1 MEDGRTCVL
10 GLELVAGQISGRAE
24 STSHSPTRA
33 FVATSRLSGR
43 VTAQQEI
50 APLCVRSGLA
60 TTLSE
65 IVGVFKSRSIC
76 IQMAL
81 RESNHATVSWHP
93 TPRGLKMCRRPSSKL
108 LEVLLTTI
116 EQLEKDTDFGPGDPT
131 VTDLKRILVLRL
143 AELEGA
149 PMDTSS
155 QIGEFA
161 ASESP
166 LESDQL
172 TILRM
177 R

>member
-1 MEDGRTCVL
+1 
-10 GLELVAGQISGRAE
+10 
-24 STSHSPTRA
+24 
-33 FVATSRLSGR
+33 
-43 VTAQQEI
+43 
-50 APLCVRSGLA
+50 
-60 TTLSE
+60 
-65 IVGVFKSRSIC
+65 
-76 IQMAL
+76 
-81 RESNHATVSWHP
+81 
-93 TPRGLKMCRRPSSKL
+93 MCRRPSSKL

>member
-1 MEDGRTCVL
+1 
-10 GLELVAGQISGRAE
+10 
-24 STSHSPTRA
+24 
-33 FVATSRLSGR
+33 
-43 VTAQQEI
+43 
-50 APLCVRSGLA
+50 
-60 TTLSE
+60 
-65 IVGVFKSRSIC
+65 
-76 IQMAL
+76 
-81 RESNHATVSWHP
+81 
-93 TPRGLKMCRRPSSKL
+93 MCRRPSSKL

-131 VTDLKRILVLRL
+131 VTDLKRILMLRL
-143 AELEGA
+143 AELESA

>member
-1 MEDGRTCVL
+1 
-10 GLELVAGQISGRAE
+10 
-24 STSHSPTRA
+24 
-33 FVATSRLSGR
+33 
-43 VTAQQEI
+43 
-50 APLCVRSGLA
+50 
-60 TTLSE
+60 
-65 IVGVFKSRSIC
+65 
-76 IQMAL
+76 
-81 RESNHATVSWHP
+81 
-93 TPRGLKMCRRPSSKL
+93 MCRRPSSKL

-131 VTDLKRILVLRL
+131 VTEVKRIVVLHL

-149 PMDTSS
+149 PMDIGS

-166 LESDQL
+166 SESDHL